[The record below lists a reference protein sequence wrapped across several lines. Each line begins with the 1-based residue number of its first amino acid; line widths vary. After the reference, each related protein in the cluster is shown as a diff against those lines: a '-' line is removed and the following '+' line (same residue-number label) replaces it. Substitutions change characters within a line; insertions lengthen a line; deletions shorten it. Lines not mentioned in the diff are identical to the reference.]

1 MKSCLDKSSFEFFF
15 GGPQFQWTMV
25 LFMQATRHLDIESV
39 DTSFI
44 ALGQKLLKVE
54 KSCLALRKKCPWKKV
69 YVVKGCMNKT
79 YVDIG
84 CMNIVYVDKVC
95 MNRVYV
101 NKGCLNKVYVDKGC
115 MNKAH
120 VDKGCMDKN
129 MCG

>member
-54 KSCLALRKKCPWKKV
+54 KSCFERK
-69 YVVKGCMNKT
+69 CMW
-79 YVDIG
+79 
-84 CMNIVYVDKVC
+84 
-95 MNRVYV
+95 
-101 NKGCLNKVYVDKGC
+101 L
-115 MNKAH
+115 KA
-120 VDKGCMDKN
+120 V
-129 MCG
+129 